1 MGHADH
7 EISAAFSRFD
17 RDGNQILDEDEQKR
31 MKRELEE
38 KRVCA
43 LHYYL
48 QDKCDTFVPLS
59 RVCMNEC
66 GQSCVLMIVIT
77 FVVRMLSA
85 LK

>member
-31 MKRELEE
+31 MKMELEE

-43 LHYYL
+43 LHYCTIIYRINAI
-48 QDKCDTFVPLS
+48 P
-59 RVCMNEC
+59 
-66 GQSCVLMIVIT
+66 SCHFHM
-77 FVVRMLSA
+77 FVRMNADKAVSS
-85 LK
+85 